1 MTELGALQV
10 TRGLGGGDGPW
21 PDRPDERAMTVII
34 EQADPLD
41 ERTST
46 NITVLGEDGFQLN
59 RIVPKNSLRVSPR

>member
-1 MTELGALQV
+1 
-10 TRGLGGGDGPW
+10 
-21 PDRPDERAMTVII
+21 MTVVV

-46 NITVLGEDGFQLN
+46 TVTILGEDGFQLN